1 MVQTFS
7 GSPSSYPKIIVSSII
22 SLFSANPSP
31 TIPVHSKN
39 WFSDFDW
46 YSATK
51 NSLPCLYI
59 NDPPE
64 VLDPEKPIV
73 ESTLIVTESNPVMFF
88 PGNLSVTFVF
98 APILKEPKCADLSN
112 DSL

>member
-1 MVQTFS
+1 M
-7 GSPSSYPKIIVSSII
+7 
-22 SLFSANPSP
+22 
-31 TIPVHSKN
+31 
-39 WFSDFDW
+39 
-46 YSATK
+46 
-51 NSLPCLYI
+51 

-73 ESTLIVTESNPVMFF
+73 ESTLIVTELNPTTG

-98 APILKEPKCADLSN
+98 VPILKEPKCADLSN